1 MRRVQCAETAWHV
14 FGRGTRR
21 LALFYED
28 KDYQQ
33 FLSILADAVKATS
46 CQLWGYT
53 LMSNHYHMTP
63 YGASQDLSRCMWR
76 VGREY
81 SLYHNDTHGLR
92 GHTFEGPYQAFRQRT
107 GFFALRTLAYVFNN
121 PVVAGI
127 VRRPEDYP
135 WSCYRCYL
143 GLSGSPLPVDP
154 APALRLMNPDL
165 GVARTEFRD
174 LVEQRRWTVRKKRY
188 GAPTASAV
196 NQEQFRWLLDHARER
211 EDDLGGL
218 TPTQVALRWGQE
230 CGIPP
235 RAMAAVLGEPS
246 VAAISQTILMVQQK
260 LQGDSDLGLRL
271 ALP

>member
-1 MRRVQCAETAWHV
+1 VRCEETAWHV

-28 KDYQQ
+28 QDYRQ
-33 FLSILADAVKATS
+33 FLWILADAVKRTG
-46 CQLWGYT
+46 CRLWGYE
-53 LMSNHYHMTP
+53 LMSNHYHLEP
-63 YGASQDLSRCMWR
+63 YGTSQDLSRCMWR

-121 PVVAGI
+121 AVAAGI
-127 VRRPEDYP
+127 VERAEDYP
-135 WSCYRCYL
+135 WSCYRSYL
-143 GLSGSPLPVDP
+143 GLPGSPLPVDP
-154 APALRLMNPDL
+154 APALRIMNSDL
-165 GVARTEFRD
+165 GVARKEFRAF
-174 LVEQRRWTVRKKRY
+174 VEHERWRVRKRRD

-196 NQEQFRWLLDHARER
+196 QQEQFRWLLEHARER
-211 EDDLGGL
+211 EGDVDGL

-235 RAMAAVLGEPS
+235 RAMAAVLGKPPEG
-246 VAAISQTILMVQQK
+246 AIRQAILRVRQHLEQNP
-260 LQGDSDLGLRL
+260 DLAQRL
-271 ALP
+271 PLP